1 MYILKRVNHKRT
13 RCNVLLTNNRCA
25 FVIVKRRFNFVDN
38 ITMKID
44 LVKQNEKPN
53 GSELKGT
60 DNV

>member
-1 MYILKRVNHKRT
+1 M
-13 RCNVLLTNNRCA
+13 
-25 FVIVKRRFNFVDN
+25 IVKRRFNFVDN

-60 DNV
+60 DNVNIRHRNRSFDFKADCIRRKV